1 MPLRTKIMKIESQS
15 VAKKNSSPESQNERR
30 VPWFDG
36 PMRALLNNEAFRCTG
51 TLTTKRRFVSR

>member
-1 MPLRTKIMKIESQS
+1 MKTEFPSA
-15 VAKKNSSPESQNERR
+15 AKKNSSPESRNERR

-51 TLTTKRRFVSR
+51 TRTTKRRFSSR